1 MRKQDYLPQ
10 LIQSM
15 NPSEKRYFRLYSS
28 LQPGTKNYLKLYEIL
43 EAAEQYD
50 STAISKKLKVSAKKL
65 ADEKEYLQQVL
76 LRALRHY
83 EQDINPRTELAN
95 RFLEADL
102 LYRRGLNEYA
112 LTHLDKSYEKTM
124 LYEQYGLFID
134 YFQLRQALVRNKPDS
149 GAARI
154 MPELF
159 RQQIE
164 RLTELMEYKFLYAEL
179 VPHFVHSHDTDRPS
193 AAKRIAERALMQ
205 KNPEGILSAQ
215 ARFIYYDLKNR
226 TSAFA
231 TGVGSDTSF
240 YARKCLEI
248 FDKNPALRFVTPDMY
263 VQCHLVLADSVPA
276 EELDYGLK
284 MIDKAIAILDK
295 GDLPLHHHI
304 VDRLYNNARSQRAL
318 LLYHMGHYTEF
329 IEAVRKVLDHELPPG
344 RQYIKVTLLYVYAAA
359 LLYTGQADKAL
370 DPLREI
376 LKGNKAAR
384 VDVQLKA
391 MLLEL
396 MVQFDLKNYTLIP
409 YLVSAIRKWIRR
421 KNISPE
427 ESNLYLKWMLSI
439 SAASGSGIPK
449 DKLKAFLN
457 DINTEKVKLSM
468 DILNVRYWLQQK
480 LKLAGK

>member
-179 VPHFVHSHDTDRPS
+179 VPHFVHSHDTD
-193 AAKRIAERALMQ
+193 AE
-205 KNPEGILSAQ
+205 KS
-215 ARFIYYDLKNR
+215 
-226 TSAFA
+226 
-231 TGVGSDTSF
+231 
-240 YARKCLEI
+240 
-248 FDKNPALRFVTPDMY
+248 
-263 VQCHLVLADSVPA
+263 
-276 EELDYGLK
+276 
-284 MIDKAIAILDK
+284 
-295 GDLPLHHHI
+295 
-304 VDRLYNNARSQRAL
+304 
-318 LLYHMGHYTEF
+318 
-329 IEAVRKVLDHELPPG
+329 
-344 RQYIKVTLLYVYAAA
+344 
-359 LLYTGQADKAL
+359 
-370 DPLREI
+370 
-376 LKGNKAAR
+376 
-384 VDVQLKA
+384 
-391 MLLEL
+391 
-396 MVQFDLKNYTLIP
+396 
-409 YLVSAIRKWIRR
+409 
-421 KNISPE
+421 
-427 ESNLYLKWMLSI
+427 
-439 SAASGSGIPK
+439 
-449 DKLKAFLN
+449 
-457 DINTEKVKLSM
+457 
-468 DILNVRYWLQQK
+468 
-480 LKLAGK
+480 